1 MRNVTDLLRERN
13 FALLFAG
20 RCTSFLGNAMA
31 PVALA
36 FAVLHLTD
44 SASALGIVLAAR
56 MAPHVVLLA
65 VGGVIADRVPRNLVL
80 VGSNLVAGSSQAVVA
95 VLLISGNAEIW
106 HLVVLEAINGGASA
120 IFYPADT
127 SVVPLTVPAQRL
139 QAANAFLRMGTNM
152 IMILGAAAAGISVA
166 AFNAGWTI
174 AIDAATFFVAA
185 AFLSQMRGIRAA
197 AAAGSS
203 IIADLRDGWSEFTSH
218 RWLWAIVVQFTIVL
232 IGFFGT
238 FMVLGP
244 LVAEREFSGAR
255 AWAAIL
261 AGQSIGFMAGGF
273 VALRWRPS
281 RPILMGTFSV
291 FLNALPLA
299 AMAMGLPLSLVVGA
313 AVVNGVGVE
322 LFNVFWYTALHE
334 NVAPEALSRVSAYD
348 ALGSVALAPLGLA
361 AAGPVADRIGLDAA
375 LWVGVCMVVIPT
387 ALVLL
392 VPEVRSLRAR
402 RLQVTLAPE
411 GVPVAGET

>member
-197 AAAGSS
+197 ATAGSS

-411 GVPVAGET
+411 GVPIAGET

>member
-1 MRNVTDLLRERN
+1 VRNVTDLLRERN

-127 SVVPLTVPAQRL
+127 AVVPLTVPEHRL

-375 LWVGVCMVVIPT
+375 LWVGVCMVVVPT

-411 GVPVAGET
+411 AVPVAAET

>member
-1 MRNVTDLLRERN
+1 
-13 FALLFAG
+13 
-20 RCTSFLGNAMA
+20 MA

-80 VGSNLVAGSSQAVVA
+80 VGSNLVAGSSQAFVA

-281 RPILMGTFSV
+281 RPILMATFSV

-411 GVPVAGET
+411 GVPVAAET

>member
-1 MRNVTDLLRERN
+1 MRNVTNLLRERN

-95 VLLISGNAEIW
+95 ALLISGNAEIW
-106 HLVVLEAINGGASA
+106 HLVLLEAINGGASA
-120 IFYPADT
+120 IFYPADA

-197 AAAGSS
+197 TTAGSS
-203 IIADLRDGWSEFTSH
+203 IIADLRDGWSEFISH

-299 AMAMGLPLSLVVGA
+299 AMAIGLPLSLVVGA

-402 RLQVTLAPE
+402 RLQVMLAPE
-411 GVPVAGET
+411 AVPVAAET

>member
-127 SVVPLTVPAQRL
+127 AVVPLTVPEHRL

-375 LWVGVCMVVIPT
+375 LWVGVCMVVVPT

-411 GVPVAGET
+411 AVPVAAET

>member
-44 SASALGIVLAAR
+44 SASALGVVLAAR

-106 HLVVLEAINGGASA
+106 RLVVLEAINGGASA

-127 SVVPLTVPAQRL
+127 SVVPLTVPEHRL

-281 RPILMGTFSV
+281 RPILMATFSV

-411 GVPVAGET
+411 AVAVAAET

>member
-44 SASALGIVLAAR
+44 SASALGVVLAAR
-56 MAPHVVLLA
+56 MAPHVILLA

-127 SVVPLTVPAQRL
+127 SVVPLTVPEHRL

-281 RPILMGTFSV
+281 RPILMATFSV

-411 GVPVAGET
+411 AVAVAAET